1 MGRNKLLILVSVAT
15 IIGTLYVRKSGTTE
29 AENAE

>member
-1 MGRNKLLILVSVAT
+1 MEQKKLLLLATVAT
-15 IIGTLYVRKSGTTE
+15 IIGTLYIQKSGTTE

>member
-15 IIGTLYVRKSGTTE
+15 IIGTLYIRESDTKE
-29 AENAE
+29 AESAE